1 MKKKIVIIII
11 LLLILIS
18 LVVLGFIWFHRNNS
32 VNFKKDTFKFE
43 YGEVVNIEGKQV
55 LDTKDTEILKSF
67 KAEYANLKLEE
78 GKKYPKVGTYDLQI
92 KYSINGSN
100 KKENIKIIVKDSKGP
115 EFTKFPD
122 KIEVKKG
129 SDPNEIATYFEA
141 KDLSTVKITVNI
153 EKLTINEVG
162 EYEVEVTA
170 MDQYKNKVVKKANI
184 TVVDDQEVVPEDVN
198 NENGT
203 SGNESK
209 PTAYTVS
216 EPRYVKGV
224 MIINKKNPVPY
235 NYMPYEN
242 AEAGDKARSLIKEM
256 QNLGYNINSSY
267 SGFRSF
273 DTQAGLYR
281 NYVNNYGSQ
290 EADTF
295 SARPGY
301 SEHQTG
307 LAFDL
312 LHKDG
317 TLVENSAEVNWI
329 ATNAHKY
336 GFIVRYQ
343 VGKEH
348 ITGYQAEP
356 WHIRY
361 IGSLATDV
369 YNSGLTLEE
378 YLGVQGGSY

>member
-1 MKKKIVIIII
+1 MKKKIIVIII

-78 GKKYPKVGTYDLQI
+78 GKKYPKVGTHDLQI
-92 KYSINGSN
+92 KYSINGSD
-100 KKENIKIIVKDSKGP
+100 KKENIKIIVKDSKEP

-129 SDPNEIATYFEA
+129 SDPNEIATHFEA
-141 KDLSTVKITVNI
+141 KDLSTVKITVNT

-203 SGNESK
+203 SDNESK

-273 DTQAGLYR
+273 DTQAGLYQ